1 MQICSRLISKGKL
14 VTAGPFIDG
23 SSALFIYEVATLQD
37 EETRVSDDLYL
48 TGGAT
53 IELLPESAYSKEADE
68 FVQA

>member
-1 MQICSRLISKGKL
+1 M
-14 VTAGPFIDG
+14 TAGPFIDG

-37 EETRVSDDLYL
+37 AETRVSDDLYL

-53 IELLPESAYSKEADE
+53 KIELLPESAYSKEADE